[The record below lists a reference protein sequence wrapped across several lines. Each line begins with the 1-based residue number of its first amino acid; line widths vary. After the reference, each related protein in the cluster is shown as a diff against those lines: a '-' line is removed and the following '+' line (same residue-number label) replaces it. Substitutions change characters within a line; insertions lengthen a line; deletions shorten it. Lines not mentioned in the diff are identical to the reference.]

1 MATVTDWLE
10 GARVRTLPASVS
22 PVIAG
27 AGIALWE
34 GTLYGPILALAFV
47 LALLLQIGVNFAN
60 DYSDGI
66 RGTDDHRTGPPR
78 LTGGGTVRPGV
89 VLAVALTCFAL
100 AALVGLIIIAWCGKW
115 WLIGV
120 GVAALLAAWFYTGGR
135 HPYGYMGLGEVFV
148 FIFFGLVATCGT
160 VYIQGGTVP
169 WQAWVAASAVGLIA
183 CAILMANNIRDIPT
197 DAVTGK
203 HTLAVRLGDT
213 WARRLYVAML
223 AVAMGCGVVLAFTP
237 STHQASLLLYLPAFA
252 IAFRNSWRM
261 LSRGPSR
268 AQGRALIPVLKT
280 TGITE
285 LAFALAVLVSFWAS
299 SLLV

>member
-1 MATVTDWLE
+1 
-10 GARVRTLPASVS
+10 
-22 PVIAG
+22 
-27 AGIALWE
+27 
-34 GTLYGPILALAFV
+34 
-47 LALLLQIGVNFAN
+47 
-60 DYSDGI
+60 
-66 RGTDDHRTGPPR
+66 
-78 LTGGGTVRPGV
+78 GV
-89 VLAVALTCFAL
+89 VLAVALTCFGL
-100 AALVGLIIIAWCGKW
+100 AALVGLVIIAWCGQW
-115 WLIGV
+115 WLIAVGV
-120 GVAALLAAWFYTGGR
+120 GALLAAWFYTGGR

-148 FIFFGLVATCGT
+148 FIFFGLVATAGT
-160 VYIQGGTVP
+160 VYIQSGTVP
-169 WQAWVAASAVGLIA
+169 WQAWVAGSAVGLIA

-203 HTLAVRLGDT
+203 RTLAVRLGDT
-213 WARRLYVAML
+213 WARRVYVLML

-252 IAFRNSWRM
+252 IAARNSWRM